1 MKIPAPA
8 PYLLFLNITESLNI
22 IKTTKYI
29 VIIMPVKFVIVDTGE
44 SSKGNTSA
52 VVSHVEAL
60 ADSIKN
66 LDVNSKNLDIEI
78 KEKNAAAIELFH
90 LYKTLKEEGI
100 KSKGVEELGK
110 SLENLN
116 KTIEETAKRLGREV
130 EEVHVES
137 LGPKIYQYL
146 KASKDSSDEAA
157 ALTELHKNYHT
168 YHTKNG
174 MPQHYDV
181 YDLEEFRK
189 EAAELKKILL
199 GYGDLS
205 ISLDFYNKNGNGG
218 TGGGSPKII
227 GGQAGQGP
235 QIPQVQQPQVPQPQ
249 QPVQQTPQKFTYKVG
264 GDGLVGKAMEGVT
277 LPDFLRDLTSAKLNI
292 IPSGHIAGKEYS
304 EQIITK
310 YLNSA
315 LGGIY
320 NNLKTIVEYT
330 SNSNIKTQYLEGMLK
345 ELDDF
350 KNNHIVSKDVKQFID
365 TMLDSWTSAIKNN
378 DLKDAVKIINKEI
391 KAMSMYISSTR
402 PDEVGRLEIANV
414 LDDAA
419 QKIAKEGNKL
429 SKIAKG
435 SPALSPSG
443 VEKKIDADIYA
454 AEHFWIAEQ
463 LYALIASKVLL
474 ELNAQLREIIVT
486 GGKNEEAIKKELLN
500 RIESYIHA

>member
-1 MKIPAPA
+1 
-8 PYLLFLNITESLNI
+8 
-22 IKTTKYI
+22 
-29 VIIMPVKFVIVDTGE
+29 MPVAEKQPFVIVKTDE

-60 ADSIKN
+60 ADRIKN
-66 LDVNSKNLDIEI
+66 LDINSKNLDTEI
-78 KEKNAAAIELFH
+78 KEINSEVVHLFA

-100 KSKGVEELGK
+100 TGKGVEEFGK

-116 KTIEETAKRLGREV
+116 KTIEETAKKLGREV
-130 EEVHVES
+130 EEVHTES
-137 LGPKIYQYL
+137 LGPKIHQYL
-146 KASKDSSDEAA
+146 KASEGSPEEEAA
-157 ALTELHKNYHT
+157 LKELHENYHK

-181 YDLEEFRK
+181 YELEEFRK
-189 EAAELKKILL
+189 KAAELKKILL
-199 GYGDLS
+199 GYRDIG
-205 ISLDFYNKNGNGG
+205 ISPISPLYNGG

-235 QIPQVQQPQVPQPQ
+235 QIPQVQQPQQPQ
-249 QPVQQTPQKFTYKVG
+249 VQQTPQKFTYKVG

-277 LPDFLRDLTSAKLNI
+277 LPDFLRDVTSFSAKLNI
-292 IPSGHIAGKEYS
+292 ILSGKAARKEYS
-304 EQIITK
+304 EQSITK
-310 YLNSA
+310 DLDLA
-315 LGGIY
+315 LDRIY
-320 NNLKTIVEYT
+320 SNLETIVKYT

-365 TMLDSWTSAIKNN
+365 TMLDSWASAIKNN
-378 DLKDAVKIINKEI
+378 DLKDAFRIINKDI
-391 KAMSMYISSTR
+391 RAMERYISSTR
-402 PDEVGRLEIANV
+402 PDKVGKLEMADV

-419 QKIAKEGNKL
+419 QKIEKEGDKL
-429 SKIAKG
+429 GKIAKG
-435 SPALSPSG
+435 SRSPALAPSG
-443 VEKKIDADIYA
+443 VEKKIDADIDA
-454 AEHFWIAEQ
+454 AENFWIAEQ

-500 RIESYIHA
+500 TIESYRNV